1 VATEHDRSRRLPL
14 AVLTGVVLVGAG
26 AALAFALAGG
36 GGGSHAASQPGAGLL
51 PTAPASVATTAPQF
65 PSTPA
70 AATGT
75 WPTGQS
81 AWTVVIASLAKK
93 GRTRAQ
99 MEQLAR
105 SSSVPGAQAHV
116 LDSSSHPA
124 LRPALWII
132 FAGRFETRAQAEP
145 VARRLVAGGHPHVV
159 VERLTG

>member
-1 VATEHDRSRRLPL
+1 MASQHARSRRPL

-36 GGGSHAASQPGAGLL
+36 GGSTPASLPGAGVL
-51 PTAPASVATTAPQF
+51 PTAPASVATTSAGF
-65 PSTPA
+65 PVADTVA
-70 AATGT
+70 AGS
-75 WPTGQS
+75 WPKGVS

-99 MEQLAR
+99 MERLAR
-105 SSSVPGAQAHV
+105 ASSVPGAQAHV

-124 LRPALWII
+124 LRPSLWVI
-132 FAGRFETRAQAEP
+132 FAGRFATRAQAEP
-145 VARRLVAGGHPHVV
+145 VARRLIAAGHRHAV

>member
-1 VATEHDRSRRLPL
+1 
-14 AVLTGVVLVGAG
+14 VLTGVVLVGAG

-36 GGGSHAASQPGAGLL
+36 GSSHTSSQPGAGLL
-51 PTAPASVATTAPQF
+51 PTAPASVASTATAF
-65 PSTPA
+65 PPSPA
-70 AATGT
+70 VAAGT
-75 WPTGQS
+75 WPRGTS

-105 SSSVPGAQAHV
+105 ASSMPGAQAHV

-124 LRPALWII
+124 LRPSLWII
-132 FAGRFETRAQAEP
+132 FSGRFATRQQAEP